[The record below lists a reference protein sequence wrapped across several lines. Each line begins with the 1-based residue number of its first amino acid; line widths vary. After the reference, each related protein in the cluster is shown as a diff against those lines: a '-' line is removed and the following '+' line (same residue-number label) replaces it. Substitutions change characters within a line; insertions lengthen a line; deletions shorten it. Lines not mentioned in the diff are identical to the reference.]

1 MIERT
6 ITSYT
11 ILQYFSEKGLSQLDL
26 YIPFACKCTNKYAFQ
41 TVSAEELKKWFS
53 DEYGLSKVYQGV
65 FVSLLKRMASMGL
78 LTLERGTY
86 YINKEQLIKEL
97 EKYHETDNS
106 ASIEELCKKI
116 IEYSKKNYGLDY
128 SIEEAQN
135 GILRFLD
142 NHDGEMIFDED
153 GLIDK
158 TIKLTQKQKN
168 IKKFNYILSKFIIWS
183 KENNADTFQCI
194 KNIAKGHALS
204 ILISMKGVNNYTGK
218 MSGVTIALDAPI
230 IFNLLDLNER
240 VNYDMSIEL
249 LDILKKQG
257 CLFVIFNQ
265 HYNEVIQ
272 TFNST
277 IHLLYTKDYSLDKAS
292 RLLKYAVRNKISA
305 SFLKTKRELLD
316 SIFSK
321 WNISVIDV
329 PSIPNKYT
337 EIDFDK
343 LNELLLKRYQDHKVE
358 IDDNKK
364 RTIDNDVDVISYIYR
379 LRGNN
384 PASNLKNCKAI
395 LVTTNTA
402 LAYASKHPALSN
414 VCHSIPACMTDTFLS
429 TILWF
434 CYPDSGSDINEKI
447 LLSECYKNLTLSDE
461 ILHRFYTEVKELN
474 ASTPMSEEVMLNINT
489 SRMVQELLESK
500 TFNDTSLYSDKTT
513 AEILQEIESSKNS
526 KINKLSGTLDN
537 HDDRFLSISK
547 FIAGII
553 ISVIWIGL
561 VALFIVLK
569 YIDYSN
575 WYNIWK
581 IIFNSLSIIPTLW
594 GLMCWIG
601 IIKQKAY
608 LLNYLTE
615 RIFKGLKNWFDKQ

>member
-1 MIERT
+1 MIDRT

-26 YIPFACKCTNKYAFQ
+26 YIPFACKCINKYAFQ
-41 TVSAEELKKWFS
+41 TVSVEDLKTWFS
-53 DEYGLSKVYQGV
+53 KEYGLSKIYQGV
-65 FVSLLKRMASMGL
+65 FVSLLKRMTSLGL
-78 LTLERGTY
+78 LTLERGCH
-86 YINKEQLIKEL
+86 YINKEQVIKEL
-97 EKYHETDNS
+97 EKYSETDNT

-116 IEYSKKNYGLDY
+116 IEYSKEIYGLDY
-128 SIEEAQN
+128 SMEEAQN

-142 NHDGEMIFDED
+142 NHDGDIILDED
-153 GLIDK
+153 GLINK
-158 TIKLTQKQKN
+158 TIKLTQRQKN

-183 KENNADTFQCI
+183 KENHTDTFQCI
-194 KNIAKGHALS
+194 KNIAKGYALS
-204 ILISMKGVNNYTGK
+204 ALISMKGVNNYTGK
-218 MSGVTIALDAPI
+218 MNGVTIALDTPI

-249 LDILKKQG
+249 LEILKKQG
-257 CLFVIFNQ
+257 CHFVIFNQ

-292 RLLKYAVRNKISA
+292 RLLKYAVRNKIST
-305 SFLKTKRELLD
+305 SFLKAKRELLD
-316 SIFSK
+316 SILSEWK
-321 WNISVIDV
+321 ISVIGA
-329 PSIPNKYT
+329 PSIPNKYI
-337 EIDFDK
+337 EIDFKK
-343 LNELLLKRYQDHKVE
+343 LNELLLKRYEDNNVE

-364 RTIDNDVDVISYIYR
+364 RTIDNDVDVISYVYR

-414 VCHSIPACMTDTFLS
+414 VCHSIPVCMTDTFLS

-434 CYPDSGSDINEKI
+434 CYPDSDSDINEKI

-461 ILHRFYTEVKELN
+461 ILHRFYAEVKELN
-474 ASTPMSEEVMLNINT
+474 ASTPISEEVMLNINT
-489 SRMVQELLESK
+489 SRIVQELLESK

-526 KINKLSGTLDN
+526 RISKLLGTLDSY
-537 HDDRFLSISK
+537 DARFLSISK

-561 VALFIVLK
+561 VVLFIVLK

-575 WYNIWK
+575 WSNIW
-581 IIFNSLSIIPTLW
+581 IIIINSLSIIPTLW

-608 LLNYLTE
+608 LLNYLTGK
-615 RIFKGLKNWFDKQ
+615 IFKRLKNWFDKH